1 MIRGRVIGVAIA
13 ASAIGSAPIAIA
25 DDVPGMRNNAVLGAP
40 CDNGKEFKYI
50 FGHGPNGETLAC
62 VDYVWVGSAPL
73 VGVRQIGS
81 SCRGSLTAQ
90 APDGRPLIC
99 VDGQGFQPGP

>member
-1 MIRGRVIGVAIA
+1 MIRGLVIGVAIA

-25 DDVPGMRNNAVLGAP
+25 DDVPGMRDNAVLGAP

-50 FGHGPNGETLAC
+50 YGHGPNGETLAC
-62 VDYVWVGSAPL
+62 VDDVWVESVPL

-81 SCRGSLTAQ
+81 SCSGSWAAQ

-99 VDGQGFQPGP
+99 IVGLGFQPGP